1 MLIAPRAALPSI
13 LALAALAVPV
23 LVPAV
28 ARAWTPVPASTL
40 DVTSGSIATLGSG
53 ALQTA
58 SPGMRAVERDRGRHA
73 ASALLR
79 FRLRGPSAQT
89 APLGSGEV
97 RRQIGLKLRA
107 GDPCNLVYVMWRQF
121 PERSIV
127 VSAKR
132 NPGQTT
138 SAQCGNRGYVD
149 IARVP
154 RPGDPAATD
163 TADHRLEVRT
173 RVRGDGTLVV
183 TVVADGDTV
192 LVQRVPAGLAQGLD
206 GPAGVR
212 SDNGRYRFRLSVANR
227 GR

>member
-1 MLIAPRAALPSI
+1 MTTVRRTAVPLTAV
-13 LALAALAVPV
+13 LAV
-23 LVPAV
+23 LAFVPA
-28 ARAWTPVPASTL
+28 ARAWTPVPASAL
-40 DVTSGSIATLGSG
+40 DVTSGSIATTASR

-58 SPGMRAVERDRGRHA
+58 SPGLRAVERDRGRHA

-79 FRLRGPSAQT
+79 FRLRGPSAET
-89 APLGSGEV
+89 VPLGSGEV

-107 GDPCNLVYVMWRQF
+107 GDPCNLVYIMWRQF

-127 VSAKR
+127 VSVKR

-149 IARVP
+149 VARVP
-154 RPGDPAATD
+154 LPGDPAAAD
-163 TADHRLEVRT
+163 VADHRLEVRT
-173 RVRGDGTLVV
+173 RVRPDGALGV

-192 LVQRVPAGLAQGLD
+192 LVRRVPAGLAGGLD

-212 SDNGRYRFRLSVANR
+212 SDNGRYRFRLSAANR